1 MSLSFSPFEAL
12 KKIASWGYGEEKV
25 LLNATSNLFLRHYA
39 TNEEWALQE
48 VRIDQDH
55 YDHEGFVVS
64 EAKYI
69 VSISRKPFYYLIS
82 LVAPTYIICMLSVA
96 GLFARFSTKHERQER
111 FTLGV
116 TAILSMAVLSL
127 VVTEKV
133 PHSSEGV
140 PLLIVYFHFNIIMVT
155 LATILTSTVMR
166 VHSKAFSHRISP
178 PPSWLLRY
186 LFIHGTDFTSIPN
199 GASISVERQVTA
211 EKWGAV
217 NRFMMTGRAGFLF
230 LSALFALSMIEVF
243 VKAHSED
250 DHDAEEF
257 RKEFGDEPQHTF
269 SKGTEEDHIELREGS
284 QFNTMKPKI
293 LSGRK
298 LPTLRFLYCISC
310 GYKQAFEQFS
320 MAVRDKYPEM
330 PVEGSNYPP
339 VKWKEYLAQTINI
352 LKIAAIAVVI
362 TGRNPFTSLGM
373 GEPAV
378 LQWAQ
383 SNKISAC
390 MMLFLLTNM
399 VESTLLSTGAFEIF
413 LDKEQI
419 WSKLESGR
427 VPSPQELIQM
437 IDSQLELS
445 GKGPGGGAAF
455 GDFNH

>member
-1 MSLSFSPFEAL
+1 MTGKA
-12 KKIASWGYGEEKV
+12 GY
-25 LLNATSNLFLRHYA
+25 LFLL
-39 TNEEWALQE
+39 AL
-48 VRIDQDH
+48 
-55 YDHEGFVVS
+55 
-64 EAKYI
+64 
-69 VSISRKPFYYLIS
+69 
-82 LVAPTYIICMLSVA
+82 
-96 GLFARFSTKHERQER
+96 
-111 FTLGV
+111 FTL
-116 TAILSMAVLSL
+116 SMV
-127 VVTEKV
+127 
-133 PHSSEGV
+133 
-140 PLLIVYFHFNIIMVT
+140 
-155 LATILTSTVMR
+155 
-166 VHSKAFSHRISP
+166 
-178 PPSWLLRY
+178 
-186 LFIHGTDFTSIPN
+186 
-199 GASISVERQVTA
+199 
-211 EKWGAV
+211 
-217 NRFMMTGRAGFLF
+217 
-230 LSALFALSMIEVF
+230 EVF
-243 VKAHSED
+243 VKACPARPTHSED

-257 RKEFGDEPQHTF
+257 RKEFGDEPQQESF
-269 SKGTEEDHIELREGS
+269 SQGTEEEHIELREGS
-284 QFNTMKPKI
+284 HFTNVKPKI

-339 VKWKEYLAQTINI
+339 VKWKEYLAHTINI

-362 TGRNPFTSLGM
+362 TGRNPFLSFGM
-373 GEPAV
+373 GEPAI

-427 VPSPQELIQM
+427 VPSPQELIQVLFCYLFSILAKEFKISNCFQM

-445 GKGPGGGAAF
+445 GKGPGGGAGF